1 MLRIATII
9 LLLLPAPAFA
19 AKAADPY
26 SSLKPLIGTWLV
38 DRECKAVKDK
48 LLVEFVRLSGSVLAE
63 FRNPTTQ
70 ARVGRADIFAERA
83 KDHFRIVT
91 TLPDNPV
98 LKALNMDS
106 VTGSLVVSDDP
117 DEPDGPG
124 KDYLTSSTKISMLT
138 ALATV
143 KLRSH
148 YKKAT
153 FLFTTDS
160 PLGKEQCRGT
170 ASKQP
175 APKK

>member
-1 MLRIATII
+1 MLRASAIA
-9 LLLLPAPAFA
+9 LLLLPAPSFA
-19 AKAADPY
+19 AQADPY
-26 SSLKPLIGTWLV
+26 SSLKPLTGTWLV

-48 LLVEFVRLSGSVLAE
+48 LLVEFVRLSSSVLAE
-63 FRNPTTQ
+63 FRNPQTN
-70 ARVGRADIFAERA
+70 ARIGRADIFAEKA

-153 FLFTTDS
+153 FLFTTES

-170 ASKQP
+170 AAKQP